1 MTGNERRIGRP
12 RKAPEEARTERLS
25 GIRVTTAERVYIEAQ
40 SARAGLSVA
49 DYLRACAL
57 DRRLTSRRASTDER
71 MLSEVNRIGVNLN
84 QIAARVNFTG
94 QLAED
99 FTDVLADIRAAMG
112 RVAADGS

>member
-1 MTGNERRIGRP
+1 MGRPPKPLDERR
-12 RKAPEEARTERLS
+12 TDRLS
-25 GIRVTTAERVYIEAQ
+25 GVRVTAAERVYIEAQ
-40 SARAGLSVA
+40 AAAAELSVA

-57 DRRLTSRRASTDER
+57 DRRIRSRRATTDER

-94 QLAED
+94 DLAED
-99 FTDVLADIRAAMG
+99 FSATLTEIRDAMG